1 MAWIRMVAENY
12 LNYKK
17 VLEREPAE
25 FIDSIGSMRER
36 GAKGD
41 LVST

>member
-12 LNYKK
+12 LNYRK
-17 VLEREPAE
+17 VLKRDTAE
-25 FIDSIGSMRER
+25 FIDPVGSMRER

-41 LVST
+41 LDFA